1 MSNAAVKRG
10 EREQAIK
17 LAIIAIKFGKS
28 LRAAAGEYGIPR
40 TTLLRHKRLNAG
52 LMVQADPL
60 HPTISMEDVQIC
72 KRGRPPLFSEEPER
86 AFEKYCLLCSDKF
99 FGLTSRDI
107 RVLAPQFANQ
117 LGIPVPDNWIANAK
131 AGPVWF
137 RNFLRRRPNLSM
149 RSPEATSIARVS
161 AFNPTNVGK
170 FFDLLRTVAE
180 NITFEP
186 NSIWNLDETGVTT
199 VQKPQRVASRRGV
212 KRVGRVT
219 SADRGPLVTMVL
231 AVSATGNK
239 MPPFFVFPR
248 KRFHPHFLDG
258 GPTGCAGAV
267 SNTGWMNADIY
278 LDVLRHFKAFT
289 RVSKEN
295 PLLLIVDNHGS
306 HRSLPAIE
314 FCRDNGIHLL
324 TIPPHCSHRL
334 QPLDVSVFSPFKHAM
349 NVLCDEW
356 TYRHPGKPMSIFDLP
371 AIIDSALERSATER
385 NIKAGFRASGIWPF
399 NPDVF
404 TALDYAPSS
413 VTGPSLVDEIIPG
426 SLLDTLCRIRPIP
439 RAPPRATGRRGRKPG
454 RAAILTDPAEIALM
468 EQNIQAKGVARP
480 TQRRVGRPR
489 KATVQFHRL
498 VSAPP
503 RPTMVVIKR
512 PPGRPRKSQA
522 AADKRPVGRPRK
534 PPVVILK
541 RPVGR
546 PPKSLAIAKRPVGRP
561 PKYPTIAKRPV
572 GRPPKYP
579 TIAKRPVGRPAQSKG
594 TAKRPVGR
602 PRKIKRPVGRPP
614 KQPATKIRH
623 ESE

>member
-72 KRGRPPLFSEEPER
+72 KRGRPPLFPEEPER
-86 AFEKYCLLCSDKF
+86 RHSCACTTIREPAGDSGSRELDRERKGRPYLVSELSAPKAEPVDAFTRVDQHSQSLC
-99 FGLTSRDI
+99 
-107 RVLAPQFANQ
+107 
-117 LGIPVPDNWIANAK
+117 
-131 AGPVWF
+131 
-137 RNFLRRRPNLSM
+137 
-149 RSPEATSIARVS
+149 
-161 AFNPTNVGK
+161 FNPTNVGK

-199 VQKPQRVASRRGV
+199 VHKPQRVASRRGV

-468 EQNIQAKGVARP
+468 CTTKTNDSG
-480 TQRRVGRPR
+480 
-489 KATVQFHRL
+489 
-498 VSAPP
+498 
-503 RPTMVVIKR
+503 
-512 PPGRPRKSQA
+512 
-522 AADKRPVGRPRK
+522 DKE
-534 PPVVILK
+534 
-541 RPVGR
+541 
-546 PPKSLAIAKRPVGRP
+546 
-561 PKYPTIAKRPV
+561 T
-572 GRPPKYP
+572 
-579 TIAKRPVGRPAQSKG
+579 TW
-594 TAKRPVGR
+594 
-602 PRKIKRPVGRPP
+602 KIPQITGC
-614 KQPATKIRH
+614 
-623 ESE
+623 SG